1 VRRARALHR
10 RVHIAI
16 RTSHIVMAI
25 LTIGVMYAVF
35 FGVGWLAARKVKEG
49 SAADFIVAGRAM
61 PLWVATLTMT
71 ATWVDGG
78 YLLGTAEGAYK
89 SSLALGIQG
98 GVCYGISLMLGGVFF
113 ARRMRACRYTTLID
127 PFEARFGRK
136 WAAVLSLPAMLAET
150 FWSAELLV
158 ALGSTFGVVLGTDL
172 TTAILVSAV
181 VVTLYTMIGGMWSV
195 AYTDVF
201 QLLLVLVGL
210 AAALPPALHAVGG
223 LQVAWHGYMAARPD
237 HGGLLP
243 PLAAHGSF
251 WTRQAIVSW
260 WDVSLMLMLGGIPW
274 NCYFQR
280 VLSCRS
286 PRAAQWHSILS
297 GLLTIALTVPPL
309 LLGVCVF
316 AYKWPPDLAARL
328 AAQPADAMPLL
339 LKHVLP
345 PVIGLLGLGAIV
357 GAVTSSF
364 SSSILSAAS
373 MFSWNTCKRLLWP
386 DLSLTHLKRII
397 RGSIAVLG
405 GAAVV
410 LALKVESVQALW
422 FFTSDLVFVLLF
434 PQLVYALFDRKTNLA
449 GSCTAF
455 AVSLLLRLGGGEP
468 LFGIPPLIRYP
479 EIVNAV
485 IPLDVARWY
494 DPQTGALL
502 FPFKTLA
509 AATGLVLIPL
519 ISRMTAR
526 FSEWPS
532 SGASRLPRRSGDGRR
547 RTPTGQP
554 RGRSL

>member
-1 VRRARALHR
+1 
-10 RVHIAI
+10 
-16 RTSHIVMAI
+16 MAI
-25 LTIGVMYAVF
+25 LTIAAMYAAF
-35 FGVGWLAARKVKEG
+35 FVVGWLAARKIKEG
-49 SAADFIVAGRAM
+49 GAADFMIAGRAM

-78 YLLGTAEGAYK
+78 YLLGTAEGAWK
-89 SSLALGIQG
+89 SSLASGIQG
-98 GVCYGISLMLGGVFF
+98 GLCYGVSLILGGLFF
-113 ARRMRACRYTTLID
+113 ARRMRACGFTTLID

-136 WAAVLSLPAMLAET
+136 WAAALSLPAMAAET

-201 QLLLVLVGL
+201 QLSIVVLGL
-210 AAALPPALHAVGG
+210 AVALPPALHAVGG
-223 LQVAWHGYMAARPD
+223 FHTAWTAYLAARPD
-237 HGGLLP
+237 RGGLLP
-243 PLAAHGSF
+243 PLAAHGAF
-251 WTRQAIVSW
+251 WTRQSIVSW

-280 VLSCRS
+280 VLACRTPTS
-286 PRAAQWHSILS
+286 AQWHSILS
-297 GLLTIALTVPPL
+297 GLLTIGLTVPPL

-316 AYKWPPDLAARL
+316 AYAWPAHLAARL
-328 AAQPADAMPLL
+328 AQQPADALPLL
-339 LKHVLP
+339 LKHMVP
-345 PVIGLLGLGAIV
+345 PLAGLLGLGAIV

-373 MFSWNTCKRLLWP
+373 MFGWNTCQRLLWP
-386 DLSLTHLKRII
+386 ALSLRSLKRIL
-397 RGSIAVLG
+397 RASIAILG

-410 LALKVESVQALW
+410 LALRVESVQALW

-434 PQLVYALFDRKTNLA
+434 PQLVYALFDRKTNRA
-449 GSCTAF
+449 GSIAGF
-455 AVSLLLRLGGGEP
+455 VVALVLRLGGGEA
-468 LFGIPPLIRYP
+468 LFGIPPLIPYP
-479 EIVNAV
+479 QIVSAV

-509 AATGLVLIPL
+509 AASGMLLIPL
-519 ISRMTAR
+519 VSRLTAR
-526 FSEWPS
+526 WSP
-532 SGASRLPRRSGDGRR
+532 ARALPVPADG
-547 RTPTGQP
+547 TVA
-554 RGRSL
+554 